1 MRSLVVSFVCLVA
14 CSSSGV
20 APSSG
25 SDAGTTEGDSAA
37 LDAAPAP
44 PPSSGGKGGL
54 DCTSTRTLGD
64 RKVCVS
70 SAGGSEFRVIE
81 PVPGPG
87 ALRIAVYVHGDGARA
102 YVNDGAMRALLPWA
116 DAHHALVV
124 AVLAPNA
131 CAWWQKATQTDCSD
145 AATPDPDGAGA
156 NADALKAVLDQVRS
170 RHDVRLDASF
180 FYGASGGSVF
190 LSKSFLRRFGDAY
203 PGAYAL
209 NCGGEKAELAFA
221 WDANDAKARGATKL
235 FFTYGDLDFLKPD
248 IERAIPFYEGL
259 GFPIDRQIIPGA
271 EHCAFDA
278 HGRAVAV
285 FGAFLGE

>member
-1 MRSLVVSFVCLVA
+1 MRSLVASLVCLVA
-14 CSSSGV
+14 CSSADATRS
-20 APSSG
+20 AER
-25 SDAGTTEGDSAA
+25 DAGD
-37 LDAAPAP
+37 LDAGVPEAAPTA

-54 DCTSTRTLGD
+54 DCSSTRTLGD
-64 RKVCVS
+64 RKVCVA

-81 PVPGPG
+81 PVPGAGP
-87 ALRIAVYVHGDGARA
+87 LRMAVYLHGDGARA

-131 CAWWQKATQTDCSD
+131 CAWWQKASQTDCSD
-145 AATPDPDGAGA
+145 TATPDPDGAGA
-156 NADALKAVLDQVRS
+156 NADALDAALKLVRS
-170 RHDVRLDASF
+170 RYDVRVDATF

-190 LSKSFLRRFGDAY
+190 LSKTFLRRFGNAY

-209 NCGGEKAELAFA
+209 NCGGEKADLPFA
-221 WDANDAKARGATKL
+221 WDASDAKARGSSKL

-248 IERAIPFYEGL
+248 IERAIPFYQGL
-259 GFPIDRQIIPGA
+259 GFPIDRQIVAGA

-285 FGAFLGE
+285 FTAFLAE

>member
-1 MRSLVVSFVCLVA
+1 MRRLAAALACLVA
-14 CSSSGV
+14 CSSSG
-20 APSSG
+20 AAATD
-25 SDAGTTEGDSAA
+25 SDAGAPERDAAA
-37 LDAAPAP
+37 LDAAPAA

-54 DCTSTRTLGD
+54 DCASTRTLGD
-64 RKVCVS
+64 RKVCVA

-81 PVPGPG
+81 PAAGPGP
-87 ALRIAVYVHGDGARA
+87 LRLAVYLHGDGARA

-145 AATPDPDGAGA
+145 TATADPDVAGA

-170 RHDVRLDASF
+170 RFDVRLDASF

-190 LSKSFLRRFGDAY
+190 LSKSFLRRFGSVY

-209 NCGGEKAELAFA
+209 NCGGEKADLPFA
-221 WDANDAKARGATKL
+221 WDANDPKARGSSKL